1 MGVDVGDS
9 CAVLRRQG
17 LSRRGLLSYYGAMRL
32 LLSMS
37 LAVMFLSV
45 PGFGKEKPGEVDF
58 LEDVR
63 PILAGKCFPC
73 HGPDKA
79 KRKSSLRL
87 DTAAGVFSK
96 RKSGHRVVVP
106 GDPDASLLIER
117 IETSDQDEL
126 MPPVDSELALSPVQ
140 VDILR
145 RWVDSG
151 AQWKE
156 HWAYKVPVR
165 PSLPRAKGSGWV
177 RNPVDAF
184 VLSRLEKANLA
195 PAPAASS
202 TTLLRRLWLDLTG
215 TPPSPAELQRCLED
229 RSPDSWEKVVDRLL
243 ASPHFGERS
252 AQDWLDAARYADT
265 TGYAADK
272 PREMWVYREW
282 VINAFNFDMPFDQF
296 TVEQLAGDLLPG
308 ATVSQKI
315 ATGFHR
321 NSMQAKGN
329 NPRKEEFRVKGVV
342 DRVNTTGR
350 VWLGVSL
357 ECAECHDHKYDPIS
371 QRDYYR
377 VYALFNNIPHLGEG
391 YGVHG
396 PRLKVPPPRQQE
408 ELESLER
415 RRSQLVELQARR
427 LEQLGKHEYTPG
439 EITRLLAA
447 APGALAA
454 WGLSGDLALLI
465 SFARRLTF

>member
-1 MGVDVGDS
+1 MGDS

-32 LLSMS
+32 LLSLS
-37 LAVMFLSV
+37 LAVIFLSA

-165 PSLPRAKGSGWV
+165 PSLPRAEGSGWV

-184 VLSRLEKANLA
+184 VLSRLEKENLA

-202 TTLLRRLWLDLTG
+202 TTLLRRLWLDPPLQPSCSAAWRTG
-215 TPPSPAELQRCLED
+215 APTPGRRSLIACSPRRILASARPRTGLMRPGMRTPPAML
-229 RSPDSWEKVVDRLL
+229 
-243 ASPHFGERS
+243 
-252 AQDWLDAARYADT
+252 
-265 TGYAADK
+265 
-272 PREMWVYREW
+272 
-282 VINAFNFDMPFDQF
+282 
-296 TVEQLAGDLLPG
+296 
-308 ATVSQKI
+308 
-315 ATGFHR
+315 
-321 NSMQAKGN
+321 
-329 NPRKEEFRVKGVV
+329 
-342 DRVNTTGR
+342 
-350 VWLGVSL
+350 
-357 ECAECHDHKYDPIS
+357 PIS
-371 QRDYYR
+371 HARCGFTGSGSSTPSI
-377 VYALFNNIPHLGEG
+377 LICL
-391 YGVHG
+391 
-396 PRLKVPPPRQQE
+396 LTS
-408 ELESLER
+408 SLW
-415 RRSQLVELQARR
+415 SN
-427 LEQLGKHEYTPG
+427 
-439 EITRLLAA
+439 
-447 APGALAA
+447 
-454 WGLSGDLALLI
+454 
-465 SFARRLTF
+465 